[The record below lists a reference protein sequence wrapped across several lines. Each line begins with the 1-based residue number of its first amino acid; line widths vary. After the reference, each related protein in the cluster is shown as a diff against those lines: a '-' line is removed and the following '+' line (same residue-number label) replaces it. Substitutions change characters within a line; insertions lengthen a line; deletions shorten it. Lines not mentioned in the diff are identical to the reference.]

1 MGTSWGH
8 DMQRRYFDIPLL
20 LLVLI
25 AAALAF
31 ALYGLGA
38 SGLVEPIMMGDIY
51 LSKSIAGLAKDALF
65 VPLKPVMYALI
76 ILSIGASI
84 AVSRGGLGAKFVRVF
99 SFFIL
104 FSLIGA
110 VVAVTAHTLF
120 PIQVFD
126 TPTALGLAETM
137 TVEPI
142 PFLQKIYGVITS
154 PLMISIYAG
163 VLLGRGLKSIEGQ
176 HPGIGRQADIVSD
189 MFIKGFIK
197 FLWISIPLAVFG
209 SLTLALNRPGGVET
223 LGQLFKIVPVYVGS
237 MLVVWILMVVISSR
251 ILGHGLGFMGRALI
265 PQAVVA
271 LATSSSMATLPATRV
286 ACDQL
291 GANADEAT
299 PFYTLGATI
308 NMVGTLMGISLI
320 TLYGMQA
327 YGIEVSLADRIVV
340 ALQSMIYAT
349 SAAGVPSASIVLIQ
363 ELLTSQGVS
372 GDFATYITA
381 IIITI
386 DTLILDRMR
395 TVLNTQSDSMSTAN
409 GLKLYYKTPKTMVD

>member
-1 MGTSWGH
+1 MMTK
-8 DMQRRYFDIPLL
+8 YYNIPLL
-20 LLVLI
+20 ILVLI
-25 AAALAF
+25 AAVLAF
-31 ALYGLGA
+31 AFWAMGL
-38 SGLVEPIMMGDIY
+38 SGLTSPLMMGDIY
-51 LSKSIAGLAKDALF
+51 LTKSIAALAKDALF

-84 AVSRGGLGAKFVRVF
+84 AVSRGGIGPKFVRVLA
-99 SFFIL
+99 FFVG
-104 FSLIGA
+104 FSLIG
-110 VVAVTAHTLF
+110 VFVAVLAHTLF
-120 PIQVFD
+120 PISVFD
-126 TPTALGLAETM
+126 TPADLGLSETM
-137 TVEPI
+137 SVEPI
-142 PFLQKIYGVITS
+142 PFMQKIYGVFTS

-163 VLLGRGLKSIEGQ
+163 ILLGRALKRLEGT
-176 HPGIGRQADIVSD
+176 HPGIGQQADIVSD

-197 FLWISIPLAVFG
+197 FLWITIPLAVFG
-209 SLTLALNRPGGVET
+209 SLTLALNRPGGVDT
-223 LGQLFKIVPVYVGS
+223 LVKLSKILPVYLGS
-237 MLVVWILMVVISSR
+237 MFVVWALMVAISSR

-271 LATSSSMATLPATRV
+271 MATSSSMATLPATRV

-299 PFYTLGATI
+299 PFYTVGATV
-308 NMVGTLMGISLI
+308 NMVGTLMGLTLI

-327 YGIEVSLADRIVV
+327 YGLDVTIGDRFVV
-340 ALQSMIYAT
+340 AFQSMVYAT

-395 TVLNTQSDSMSTAN
+395 TMLNTQSDSMST
-409 GLKLYYKTPKTMVD
+409 P

>member
-1 MGTSWGH
+1 MLTK
-8 DMQRRYFDIPLL
+8 YYNIPLL
-20 LLVLI
+20 ILVLI
-25 AAALAF
+25 AAVMAF
-31 ALYGLGA
+31 AFWALGL
-38 SGLVEPIMMGDIY
+38 SGLTAPIQMGDIY
-51 LSKSIAGLAKDALF
+51 LTKSIAALAKDALF

-84 AVSRGGLGAKFVRVF
+84 AVSRGGIGAKFLRVL
-99 SFFIL
+99 SFFIG
-104 FSLIGA
+104 FSLIGIF
-110 VVAVTAHTLF
+110 VAVAAHSLF
-120 PIQVFD
+120 PITVFE
-126 TPTALGLAETM
+126 TPASLGLSETM

-142 PFLQKIYGVITS
+142 PFMAKIYGVLTS

-163 VLLGRGLKSIEGQ
+163 ILLGRALKRLEGI
-176 HPGIGRQADIVSD
+176 HAGIGQQADIVSD

-197 FLWISIPLAVFG
+197 FLWITIPLAVFG

-223 LGQLFKIVPVYVGS
+223 LVQLSKILPVYLGS
-237 MLVVWILMVVISSR
+237 MLVVWMLMVLISSR
-251 ILGHGLGFMGRALI
+251 ILGHGLSFMGRALI

-271 LATSSSMATLPATRV
+271 VATSSSMATLPATRV

-299 PFYTLGATI
+299 PFYTIGATI
-308 NMVGTLMGISLI
+308 NMVGTLMGLTLI
-320 TLYGMQA
+320 TLYGMQS
-327 YGIEVSLADRIVV
+327 YGIDVSITDRFIV
-340 ALQSMIYAT
+340 AFQSMIYAT

-372 GDFATYITA
+372 GDFAAYVTG

-395 TVLNTQSDSMSTAN
+395 TMLNTQSDSMSTAN
-409 GLKLYYKTPKTMVD
+409 GLKLYYKTPRTLVD